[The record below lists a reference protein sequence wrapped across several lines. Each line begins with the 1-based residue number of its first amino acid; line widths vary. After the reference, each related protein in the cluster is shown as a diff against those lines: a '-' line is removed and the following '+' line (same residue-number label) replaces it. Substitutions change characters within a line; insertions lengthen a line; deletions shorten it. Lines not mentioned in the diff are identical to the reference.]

1 MLRGV
6 LILKK
11 SDVTTKGLDRST
23 QRALYYA
30 MGVLPEE
37 LEKPIIAVV
46 NSQNETMPGHR
57 HLDEIATAVKEGILQ
72 AGGTPVEFP
81 SIAIC
86 DGIAMGHYGMHY
98 PLASRELIADSIE
111 CMMNAHAYDGM
122 VLISNCDKITP
133 GMLMAAARLNVPAI
147 NIAGGTMD
155 TGIFRNKKTSFIE
168 LIEAQGELKR
178 GVITQ
183 KDMDEFEHCAMPGCG
198 ACNELGTGNTMVYL
212 SEAMGM
218 SLPGAALAA
227 NTGER
232 VALAKR
238 SGIKIVELVKNNI
251 CPRDIITKEAV
262 YNAIRVTMAIGGSSN
277 SMIHLPAIAHE
288 AGIGF
293 DFDEVEEI
301 SQSTP
306 QLSKIR
312 PSGDDYPVDFSRA
325 GGVAAL
331 MERLKEYGLI
341 KDNLTVTG
349 KNVFENIKEAKVAD
363 NNVIRTRETAFSQTG
378 GLKIM
383 HGNLASQG
391 AICKS
396 AGVCPQM
403 MKHTGPAR
411 VFEQEEPAVKA
422 IYNGE
427 IKPGDVVVIRY
438 EGPKGGP
445 GMREMLNPTAAIMG
459 MGLGDTVALITDG
472 RFSGATR
479 GAAVGHVSPEAADGG
494 TIAFVKD
501 GDSITIDIEEGLV
514 QLGVDEKTIEERRKN
529 WMPHKPPVFEGSY
542 LERYSKLVKSA
553 MDGAVFKRGNEL

>member
-1 MLRGV
+1 MRSH
-6 LILKK
+6 I
-11 SDVTTKGLDRST
+11 TTKGLDKST
-23 QRALYYA
+23 QRGLYYA
-30 MGVLPEE
+30 MGILPEE
-37 LEKPIIAVV
+37 LDKPLIAVV

-57 HLDEIATAVKEGILQ
+57 NLDIISKAVKEGILQ

-81 SIAIC
+81 TIAIC

-155 TGIFRNKKTSFIE
+155 TGCYNNKKTSFIE
-168 LIEAQGELKR
+168 LIEAQGEVAR
-178 GVITQ
+178 GIMTNEE
-183 KDMDEFEHCAMPGCG
+183 MDEFEHCAIPGCG
-198 ACNELGTGNTMVYL
+198 ACNELGTGNTMLYL

-218 SLPGAALAA
+218 ALPGSALPA
-227 NTGER
+227 NLGER

-238 SGIKIVELVKNNI
+238 TGIKIVELVNKNI
-251 CPRDIITKEAV
+251 CPRDIITKDAIH
-262 YNAIRVTMAIGGSSN
+262 NALRVTMAIGGSSN
-277 SMIHLPAIAHE
+277 SMLHLPAIAYE
-288 AGIGF
+288 AGVEFSF
-293 DFDEVEEI
+293 DDVEKI
-301 SQSTP
+301 SETTP
-306 QLSKIR
+306 LLSKIK
-312 PSGDDYPVDFSRA
+312 PSGDDYPADFSRA

-331 MERLKEYGLI
+331 MNELKEYGLL

-349 KNVFENIKEAKVAD
+349 KNIFENIKNVKVKDDA
-363 NNVIRTRETAFSQTG
+363 VIRTKETAYSQTG
-378 GLKIM
+378 GLKILY
-383 HGNLASQG
+383 GNIAPEG

-396 AGVCPQM
+396 AGVLPEM

-411 VFEQEEPAVKA
+411 VFDQEEPAVKA
-422 IYNGE
+422 IYGGE

-445 GMREMLNPTAAIMG
+445 GMREMLSPTAAIVG
-459 MGLGDTVALITDG
+459 MGLGDSVSLITDG
-472 RFSGATR
+472 RFSGASR

-494 TIAFVKD
+494 LIAFIKD
-501 GDSITIDIEEGLV
+501 GDSVTVDINDGLV
-514 QLGVDEKTIEERRKN
+514 TLNVDESVIEQRKKN
-529 WMPHKPPVFEGSY
+529 WTPHNPPVFEGSY

-553 MDGAVFKRGNEL
+553 MTGAVLRRGKEL